1 MNLSSYAR
9 RQAEQQAS
17 EMLGQALPGLGP
29 SLRRVLVALL
39 TRTAEGWRLFV
50 RRDLADPG
58 AGKAH
63 AFLIGPRGVFAVSIV
78 ETPLDE
84 HGAQAIIR
92 HAGERCAG
100 IRGFRGQVL
109 SASAVN
115 HVAVLPVGTAETAP
129 HSRPYW
135 SLAEQDL
142 PQLFQRD
149 SVYLDRRQVDA
160 ITDQLAKR
168 IPDYLRLQVELSHGG
183 PGTAELFNTG
193 SLEADQLT
201 AAQQRPFETWL
212 TFLHPHQQAVVT
224 RHYGGP
230 ARISGPA
237 GTGKTVV
244 ALHRLR
250 HLARRSVGPLL
261 FTTLVRTLP
270 PVHQQS
276 FLRLAPELAGR
287 VEFVNLHA
295 WIRDFLRSRDREVVV
310 QSGQINDAFSRAWL
324 AHRLSLQDLEPTP
337 GYWQTEIDRVIKGR
351 GIRTLDEY
359 VMVSRRGRS
368 LRLDAGQRGRVWQ
381 LYQAYQR
388 NLADKR
394 LLDHNDVIDVAF
406 DELTVNPLAKP
417 YTAVVVDEVQDI
429 TLSGLRLLRSLG
441 GDGPNG
447 LLLVG
452 DGQQQVYP
460 GGWRLSDA
468 GIPVQGR
475 GEVLR
480 VNYRNRTEVLSFARQ
495 FAASNQVDDL
505 DGAAGVALRDAEH
518 ANPGGTFRSWRGS
531 ESDFPSALVATIQD
545 LPVPK
550 GQAAVIVFQ
559 RRDLERCK
567 TILRQA
573 GIPLLQLEHYTGE
586 LDDKVKIGTV
596 HRAKGL
602 DFQAVLAVQS
612 TSDLG
617 TGRGVEQEIRESRE
631 RQYLVAAT
639 RARDF
644 LWWGIVESGDSSA
657 T

>member
-1 MNLSSYAR
+1 MHAR
-9 RQAEQQAS
+9 RQAQQQAS

-29 SLRRVLVALL
+29 LLRRVLVALL

-50 RRDLADPG
+50 RRELVGSDV
-58 AGKAH
+58 GKAH
-63 AFLIGPRGVFAVSIV
+63 AFLIGPRGVLAVSIV
-78 ETPLDE
+78 GTPLDE
-84 HGAQAIIR
+84 HSAQAVIR

-100 IRGFRGQVL
+100 IRDSRGQVL
-109 SASAVN
+109 SASAVD
-115 HVAVLPVGTAETAP
+115 HVVVVPVGAAETTS
-129 HSRPYW
+129 HSRLYRTVT
-135 SLAEQDL
+135 EDL
-142 PQLFQRD
+142 SSLFQRD
-149 SVYLDRRQVDA
+149 KYLNRRQIDM

-168 IPDYLRLQVELSHGG
+168 IPDYLRLQVHLSRRGSEN
-183 PGTAELFNTG
+183 AELFDTEN
-193 SLEADQLT
+193 LKADQLT

-212 TFLHPHQQAVVT
+212 TFLHPQQQALVT

-270 PVHQQS
+270 PVHQQT

-287 VEFVNLHA
+287 VEFINLHA
-295 WIRDFLRSRDREVVV
+295 WIRGFLRSRDRDIVVHA
-310 QSGQINDAFSRAWL
+310 GQVNDAFGRAWL
-324 AHRLSLQDLEPTP
+324 AHRASLQDLEPTP
-337 GYWQTEIDRVIKGR
+337 VYWQAEIDRVIKGR

-359 VMVSRRGRS
+359 VMVPRRGRS

-388 NLADKR
+388 NLADKQ
-394 LLDHNDVIDVAF
+394 LVDYNDVIDIAVHELSVDPVA
-406 DELTVNPLAKP
+406 EP
-417 YTAVVVDEVQDI
+417 YAAVVVDEVQDI
-429 TLSGLRLLRSLG
+429 TLSGLRLVRMLG

-480 VNYRNRTEVLSFARQ
+480 VNYRNRTEVLSFARR
-495 FAASNQVDDL
+495 FAASNHVDDL
-505 DGAAGVALRDAEH
+505 DGAAGVALRDAEP
-518 ANPGGTFRSWRGS
+518 ANPGGAFRSWRGS
-531 ESDFPSALVATIQD
+531 ERDFPNALAAAIRE
-545 LPVPK
+545 LPVPS

-559 RRDLERCK
+559 HRDLERCA

-612 TSDLG
+612 TSDLA
-617 TGRGVEQEIRESRE
+617 TGRGIEQEIRESRE

-644 LWWGIVESGDSSA
+644 LWWGVVDADPAQRTRSSPGS
-657 T
+657 